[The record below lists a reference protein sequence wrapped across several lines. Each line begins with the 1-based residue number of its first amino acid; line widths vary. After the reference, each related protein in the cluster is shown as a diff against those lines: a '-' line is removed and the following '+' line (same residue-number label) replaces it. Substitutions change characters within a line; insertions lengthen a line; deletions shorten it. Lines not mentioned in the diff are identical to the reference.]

1 VRTIQTLVIASLLL
15 APVAAPAQERADSAA
30 FVVRL
35 GRDTT
40 SIERVVSTRAMV
52 VAEAVQRSP
61 TTMLHRMV
69 TELTP
74 RGEVSRS
81 VYTVT
86 RPGSAE
92 PFFTRTVTYEGDSA
106 TVANAQQGGGTRTR
120 RVAARNAIPIAGP
133 FYSPY
138 EMAMMRAA
146 AGRQPRATVQL
157 LQPDA
162 TVDIPLER
170 IHADSLTLT
179 NQFGEPMRARVDS
192 RGRLL
197 NLHTPAFTTVER
209 VAWLE
214 LEPWVREFAAR
225 DAAGRGMGPL
235 SPRQASR
242 ASIGGSNLWLDY
254 GRPSMRGRPI
264 WGALV
269 PFGTVW
275 RMGANDAAH
284 FATDRRVR
292 LGDLALEPGTYTLF
306 LLPTADAWT
315 LVVNRR
321 TGISGLEHDASADV
335 ARVPMS
341 RETLERPVE
350 QFTMELRPAANGA
363 SLYVA
368 WDRVA
373 GTVPIRVEP

>member
-1 VRTIQTLVIASLLL
+1 MRGIQTLVIASLLL
-15 APVAAPAQERADSAA
+15 APAAAPAQERADSAA
-30 FVVRL
+30 FIVRL

-40 SIERVVSTRAMV
+40 SIERVVSTRTTH

-61 TTMLHRMV
+61 STILHRMV
-69 TELTP
+69 MDLTP

-92 PFFTRTVTYEGDSA
+92 PFFSRTITIAGDSA
-106 TVANAQQGGGTRTR
+106 TVANVQGANTRTK
-120 RVAARNAIPIAGP
+120 RVAVRNAIPIAGP

-157 LQPDA
+157 LQPDT

-170 IHADSLTLT
+170 VGADSMALT
-179 NQFGEPMRARVDS
+179 NQFQERMRARVDA

-197 NLHTPAFTTVER
+197 DLHTPAFTTVER
-209 VAWLE
+209 VAWLD
-214 LEPWVREFAAR
+214 LEPWVREFTAR
-225 DAAGRGMGPL
+225 DASGRGMGPL
-235 SPRQASR
+235 SPRQTSR
-242 ASIGGSNLWLDY
+242 AFVGGANLWLDY
-254 GRPSMRGRPI
+254 SRPFMRGRPI

-269 PFGTVW
+269 PYGAVW

-284 FATDRRVR
+284 FATDRRVQ
-292 LGDLALEPGTYTLF
+292 LGGLALEPGTYTLF

-315 LVVNRR
+315 LVVNRK
-321 TGISGLEHDASADV
+321 TGMSGLEHDPSADV
-335 ARVPMS
+335 GRVAMT
-341 RETLERPVE
+341 RETLERPAE
-350 QFTMELRPAANGA
+350 QFTLELRPAATGA
-363 SLYVA
+363 TLYVA
-368 WDRVA
+368 WDRQA
-373 GTVPIRVEP
+373 ATVPIRVAP

>member
-1 VRTIQTLVIASLLL
+1 MRTIQTLVIASLLL
-15 APVAAPAQERADSAA
+15 APAAALAQERADSAA

-40 SIERVVSTRAMV
+40 SIERVVSTRTRV

-61 TTMLHRMV
+61 ATMLHRMV
-69 TELTP
+69 MELTP

-81 VYTVT
+81 VYTAT

-92 PFFTRTVTYEGDSA
+92 PFFTRTITIAGDSA
-106 TVANAQQGGGTRTR
+106 TVTNVQGANTRTR
-120 RVAARNAIPIAGP
+120 RVAVRNAIPISGP

-138 EMAMMRAA
+138 EMAMMRAM

-157 LQPDA
+157 LQPDT

-170 IHADSLTLT
+170 VGADSLALT
-179 NQFGEPMRARVDS
+179 NQFQERMRARVDA

-209 VAWLE
+209 VAWLD
-214 LEPWVREFAAR
+214 LDTWVREFAAR

-242 ASIGGSNLWLDY
+242 AFVGGANLWLDY
-254 GRPSMRGRPI
+254 SRPAMRGRPI

-269 PFGTVW
+269 PYGAVW

-284 FATDRRVR
+284 FATDRPVR
-292 LGDLALEPGTYTLF
+292 LGDLALQPGTYTLF

-315 LVVNRR
+315 LVVNRKS
-321 TGISGLEHDASADV
+321 GMSGLEHDARMDV
-335 ARVPMS
+335 GRVAME
-341 RETLERPVE
+341 RLALERPVE
-350 QFTMELRPAANGA
+350 QFTVELRPAASGA
-363 SLYVA
+363 TLYLA
-368 WDRVA
+368 WDRQA
-373 GTVPIRVEP
+373 ATVPIRIEP

>member
-1 VRTIQTLVIASLLL
+1 MRAIQTLVIASLLL
-15 APVAAPAQERADSAA
+15 APMAAPAQERADSAA

-40 SIERVVSTRAMV
+40 SIERVVSTRTTV

-86 RPGSAE
+86 RPGTAE
-92 PFFTRTVTYEGDSA
+92 PFFTRTTTFEGDSA
-106 TVANAQQGGGTRTR
+106 TVANSQGGSTRTR
-120 RVAARNAIPIAGP
+120 RVAARNAIPVAGP

-162 TVDIPLER
+162 TVDIPLQR

-179 NQFGEPMRARVDS
+179 NQFGEPMRARVDA

-209 VAWLE
+209 IAWLE

-225 DAAGRGMGPL
+225 DAGGRGMGPL

-242 ASIGGSNLWLDY
+242 AFVAGSNLWLDY
-254 GRPSMRGRPI
+254 SRPSMRGRPI

-269 PFGTVW
+269 PYGSVW

-284 FATDRRVR
+284 FATDRKVQ
-292 LGDLALEPGTYTLF
+292 LGDLTLEPGTYTLF

-315 LVVNRR
+315 LVVNRK

-335 ARVPMS
+335 ARVAMS
-341 RETLERPVE
+341 REMLERPVE

-363 SLYVA
+363 TLYVA
-368 WDRVA
+368 WDRVS

>member
-1 VRTIQTLVIASLLL
+1 VRGIQTLVVASVLL
-15 APVAAPAQERADSAA
+15 APAAARAQERADSAV

-40 SIERVVSTRAMV
+40 AIERVVSTRARV

-61 TTMLHRMV
+61 STSLHRMEM
-69 TELTP
+69 ELTP

-86 RPGSAE
+86 RPGTAQ
-92 PFFTRTVTYEGDSA
+92 PFFTRTITVEGDSA
-106 TVANAQQGGGTRTR
+106 TVVNVQGSNTRTL

-138 EMAMMRAA
+138 EMAMMRAV

-170 IHADSLTLT
+170 VGADSLALT
-179 NQFGEPMRARVDS
+179 NQFGERMRARIDT
-192 RGRLL
+192 RGRLMSL
-197 NLHTPAFTTVER
+197 QTPAFTTVER
-209 VAWLE
+209 VPWLE

-225 DAAGRGMGPL
+225 DASGRGMGPL
-235 SPRQASR
+235 SPRQTSR
-242 ASIGGSNLWLDY
+242 SSVGGANLWLDY
-254 GRPSMRGRPI
+254 SRPAMRGRPV
-264 WGALV
+264 WGLLV
-269 PFGTVW
+269 PYGSVW

-284 FATDRRVR
+284 FATDRRVQ
-292 LGDLALEPGTYTLF
+292 LGTLTVEPGTYTLF
-306 LLPTADAWT
+306 LLPAADAWT
-315 LVVNRR
+315 LVVNRK

-335 ARVPMS
+335 GRVAMT
-341 RETLERPVE
+341 RETLERPAE
-350 QFTMELRPAANGA
+350 QFTLDVRPTANGA
-363 SLYVA
+363 NLYVA
-368 WDRVA
+368 WDRQA
-373 GTVPIRVEP
+373 GTVPIRVGP